1 MLPPAER
8 TGLVLGPTKGL
19 LCRGRLEQPRRPCG
33 QPPAEAGSACVH
45 AAVWVQ
51 DGDVVVTFL
60 AVVLVVVVLLGVL
73 AERRRGTLPAKPAAA
88 APGPAPYVSP
98 LPVLPVR
105 VPTTRAPTRAA
116 ADQQSPPPA
125 ALAAREVVRLSS
137 NGRVCVVGESHYQS
151 ALSILAGGR
160 DCRPWENAFATSAT
174 LVPEPDNPYD
184 DNAVRV
190 DIGGRT
196 VGYLGRDD
204 AASYQPVLLDMLPAA
219 AVGCCPAFV
228 CGGGDHFYGVFLSLG
243 PPECLV
249 PLVSDEGL
257 ELLPAEWLVTVAD
270 EERHQDVLAGLAQRG
285 RDAEVMPVCASLVP
299 CEIARGK
306 HAGKLGLEVRVEDQR
321 VGALTKLQADR
332 YLPFVQQVAAAGRRA
347 GCEAELSREPKGWHL
362 SLLLPRV
369 ARPDPVLSA
378 AGSTVAGDDQH

>member
-1 MLPPAER
+1 M
-8 TGLVLGPTKGL
+8 
-19 LCRGRLEQPRRPCG
+19 
-33 QPPAEAGSACVH
+33 
-45 AAVWVQ
+45 
-51 DGDVVVTFL
+51 VTFL

-73 AERRRGTLPAKPAAA
+73 AERRRGTGAARPPAA

-98 LPVLPVR
+98 LPVLPVHAS
-105 VPTTRAPTRAA
+105 TTRAATRPAK
-116 ADQQSPPPA
+116 DKPPPA
-125 ALAAREVVRLSS
+125 PATVAAREVVRLSS
-137 NGRVCVVGESHYQS
+137 NGRICVVGESHYQS

-204 AASYQPVLLDMLPAA
+204 AASYQPVLLDMLPTA
-219 AVGCCPAFV
+219 AVGSCPAFV

-249 PLVSDEGL
+249 T
-257 ELLPAEWLVTVAD
+257 VTD

-299 CEIARGK
+299 REIARGK
-306 HAGKLGLEVRVEDQR
+306 HAGQLGLEVRVEDQL
-321 VGALTKLQADR
+321 VGTLTKLQADR
-332 YLPFVQQVAAAGRRA
+332 YLPLVQQVAAAGRRA

-378 AGSTVAGDDQH
+378 KGSTVAGDDEH